1 MKTTPLRAFAFSLA
15 GATALLSVGCD
26 NPENKAA
33 WWQGEQQRIEL
44 SQNLAL
50 KTLRIEK
57 AANSGLA
64 EFEKVQA
71 AAADTNARL
80 VALRD
85 KAASLHQEVADL
97 ESDLPAFR
105 ETVLRDLRLKAV
117 GEKFAAIQT
126 PTGKS
131 YKDVS
136 VVSVSDI
143 GVAIRHADGSARLAF
158 DDLSADQRAHF
169 GIDTERA
176 MAARKQEERA
186 VASYERWLD
195 TRLASMAAEKRQETV
210 LASAKASEARAERAL
225 ATARQ
230 LASSAN
236 RPLSQPS
243 RGFGRSSSYYS
254 YRPYR
259 RYYSGGYYNYR
270 TYYVAPCYSN
280 RSMTTAGRIQR
291 YDRYNYAQQPKKR
304 SSLDNALTN
313 Q

>member
-1 MKTTPLRAFAFSLA
+1 MKNTPLRAFAFGLA

-57 AANSGLA
+57 ATNNGLA
-64 EFEKVQA
+64 EFERMRA
-71 AAADTNARL
+71 AAADTNAKL
-80 VALRD
+80 IALRD
-85 KAASLHQEVADL
+85 QSASLREEVANL
-97 ESDLPAFR
+97 ENDLPAFR

-158 DDLSADQRAHF
+158 DDLSAEQRAHF

-186 VASYERWLD
+186 VANYERWLD
-195 TRLASMAAEKRQETV
+195 TRLASMAAEKRQDTV

-225 ATARQ
+225 ASARV

-236 RPLSQPS
+236 RSLAQPS

-270 TYYVAPCYSN
+270 TYYSAPCYSVRN
-280 RSMTTAGRIQR
+280 YTTDRRIQR
-291 YDRYNYAQQPKKR
+291 YDRYNYAPESKKK
-304 SSLDNALTN
+304 SSIDNALTN
-313 Q
+313 